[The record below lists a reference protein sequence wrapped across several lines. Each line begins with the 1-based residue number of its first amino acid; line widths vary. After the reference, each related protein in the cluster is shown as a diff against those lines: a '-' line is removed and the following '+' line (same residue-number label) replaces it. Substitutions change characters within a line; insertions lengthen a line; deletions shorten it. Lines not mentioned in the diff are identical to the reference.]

1 MSDEPENFYF
11 RIKPVMISVKREEFL
26 SWIASYPRPLM
37 MDIDATCHPPNI
49 TYNDF

>member
-1 MSDEPENFYF
+1 MSDDEKNLYF
-11 RIKPVMISVKREEFL
+11 IIKPVMISVTHEEFL
-26 SWIASYPRPLM
+26 AWISSYPRQLR